1 MSTLNVNAIDKESG
15 STLTLGGSGTTLN
28 VSNMVPDVALSNR
41 NLIINGAMNVA
52 QRGTQTGQ
60 GGSNVYS
67 AVDRWEFVTNSAARV
82 TTSQDTSGLGNF
94 SNTLKIDCTTADT
107 SISASDQAGIRTK
120 LESQDLQHLLWGTA
134 SAKTLTLRFT
144 VSSPKAGIHCVQA
157 HNRDAGY
164 SYVQEFTVTSANTAE
179 EFTVTIPGD
188 TSNGFANDNG
198 TGLEIC
204 FPLHNGTDWQTT
216 SGSWQS
222 GNFFS
227 TSNQQNL
234 LDDVAN
240 NFYLTGVQLEV
251 GEVATPFEHESFG
264 NTVAKCQ
271 RYYQKSYNLD
281 IYPGATVSSGQ
292 YLAQRFNGADRY
304 FVLNNAFPVQM
315 RNTPTL
321 TLYDRAGNTASINQ
335 YNSNT
340 TLVSISHISGTT
352 QKVIGTYLDNNSGSG
367 TDNVQGFHF
376 TADAEL

>member
-15 STLTLGGSGTTLN
+15 STLTLGTSGTTVDIPSGATLDLDGAS
-28 VSNMVPDVALSNR
+28 VTGYRTGR
-41 NLIINGAMNVA
+41 NLIINGTMQVA

-67 AVDRWEFVTNSAARV
+67 AVDRWEFASNSAARV

-94 SNTLKIDCTTADT
+94 SNSLKIDCTTADT
-107 SISASDQAGIRTK
+107 SIAVSDQAGIRTK

-157 HNRDAGY
+157 YNRDAGY

-198 TGLEIC
+198 AGLEIC

-240 NFYLTGVQLEV
+240 NFYLTGIQLEV
-251 GEVATPFEHESFG
+251 GSVATPFEHEFFG
-264 NTVAKCQ
+264 DTVAKCQ
-271 RYYQKSYNLD
+271 RYYCKSYNLD
-281 IYPGATVSSGQ
+281 IPPQTNNSAGRHYF
-292 YLAQRFNGADRY
+292 YLSPNTANGNKGSI
-304 FVLNNAFPVQM
+304 VTFPVQM
-315 RNTPTL
+315 RSSPSVT
-321 TLYDRAGNTASINQ
+321 I
-335 YNSNT
+335 YNEA
-340 TLVSISHISGTT
+340 SGTAGVFNNGSAAT
-352 QKVIGTYLDNNSGSG
+352 VI
-367 TDNVQGFHF
+367 VQGQRSFLAYGTTTSNGLWAHWV
-376 TADAEL
+376 ADSEL

>member
-1 MSTLNVNAIDKESG
+1 MSTLNVNAINVNAIDKQSG
-15 STLTLGGSGTTLN
+15 STLTLGGAGTTVN

-134 SAKTLTLRFT
+134 SAKTLAVRFT

-179 EFTVTIPGD
+179 EFTLTIPGD

-234 LDDVAN
+234 LDNVAN
-240 NFYLTGVQLEV
+240 NFYLSGVQLEV
-251 GEVATPFEHESFG
+251 GSVATPFEHESFG
-264 NTVAKCQ
+264 QTLAKCQ
-271 RYYQKSYNLD
+271 RYYQKSYNIDVAPQTNDAAGRQYFYLSPNTTTGNKGSNVIFPVTMRSSPSIT
-281 IYPGATVSSGQ
+281 IYRQSDGAVGVFSNGVAATVIASGNRSFFA
-292 YLAQRFNGADRY
+292 Y
-304 FVLNNAFPVQM
+304 
-315 RNTPTL
+315 
-321 TLYDRAGNTASINQ
+321 GNTAGQ
-335 YNSNT
+335 DFYAHW
-340 TLVSISHISGTT
+340 V
-352 QKVIGTYLDNNSGSG
+352 
-367 TDNVQGFHF
+367 
-376 TADAEL
+376 ADAEL

>member
-1 MSTLNVNAIDKESG
+1 MSKLNVNSIDKESG
-15 STLTLGGSGTTLN
+15 STLTLGGSGTTVN

-107 SISASDQAGIRTK
+107 SIAVSDQAGIRTK

-157 HNRDAGY
+157 YNRDAGY

-204 FPLHNGTDWQTT
+204 FPLHNGTNWQTT

-251 GEVATPFEHESFG
+251 GDTATPFEHRSYGEELSL
-264 NTVAKCQ
+264 CQ
-271 RYYQKSYNLD
+271 RYFYKW
-281 IYPGATVSSGQ
+281 IYTGLSDQFNFYSPHSPAQVTAGLPNSSAICPMTFPVTMRATPTVTKYGTWAVSNCSQPTIPGASATNFILQAAATSTAAIAT
-292 YLAQRFNGADRY
+292 Y
-304 FVLNNAFPVQM
+304 P
-315 RNTPTL
+315 NTSDDL
-321 TLYDRAGNTASINQ
+321 IDAS
-335 YNSNT
+335 
-340 TLVSISHISGTT
+340 
-352 QKVIGTYLDNNSGSG
+352 
-367 TDNVQGFHF
+367 
-376 TADAEL
+376 AEL

>member
-107 SISASDQAGIRTK
+107 SIAVSDQAGIRTK
-120 LESQDLQHLLWGTA
+120 LESQDLKHLLWSTA

-157 HNRDAGY
+157 YNRDAGY

-198 TGLEIC
+198 AGLEIC
-204 FPLHNGTDWQTT
+204 FPLYNGTNWQTT

-251 GEVATPFEHESFG
+251 GSVATPFEHEFFG

-281 IYPGATVSSGQ
+281 IPPQTNLGGGRHYFYLSPNTTSGNKGSTVSFAVTMRASPSITIYRQSDGASGVFSNGVT
-292 YLAQRFNGADRY
+292 ANVITVGQRSFMAY
-304 FVLNNAFPVQM
+304 
-315 RNTPTL
+315 
-321 TLYDRAGNTASINQ
+321 
-335 YNSNT
+335 
-340 TLVSISHISGTT
+340 GTT
-352 QKVIGTYLDNNSGSG
+352 TGVDFYAHW
-367 TDNVQGFHF
+367 V
-376 TADAEL
+376 ADAEL